1 MYQRNDGKGEDNIIQ
16 NRFTS
21 YLVSAVSRRKSDFL
35 RTRHRRSNTELPTDP
50 DSMAAPENA
59 DIDDPETLLCI
70 MENAVLSDVLSSVS
84 ERDRY
89 IFFSRALYQRSFDEL
104 AIELG
109 LGYQGVAA
117 AYHRVCKKVRNAT
130 GREVK

>member
-1 MYQRNDGKGEDNIIQ
+1 MYQRNDGKGENNIIQ

-21 YLVSAVSRRKSDFL
+21 YLVSAVSRRKSDYL
-35 RTRHRRSNTELPTDP
+35 RTKQRRGSIELPADP
-50 DSMAAPENA
+50 DNLTAPENA

-70 MENAVLSDVLSSVS
+70 MENAALSDVLSSVS

-104 AIELG
+104 ALELG

-117 AYHRVCKKVRNAT
+117 VYYRVCKKVRDAT

>member
-1 MYQRNDGKGEDNIIQ
+1 MYQRNDGKGEDNIIR
-16 NRFTS
+16 NRFTA
-21 YLVSAVSRRKSDFL
+21 YLVSAVARRKSDFL
-35 RTRHRRSNTELPTDP
+35 RIRRHRNNTEIPTDP
-50 DSMAAPENA
+50 DNLVAPENA

-70 MENAVLSDVLSSVS
+70 IENAVLSDVLSSIS

-89 IFFSRALYQRSFDEL
+89 IFFSHALYQRSFDEL
-104 AIELG
+104 ALELN

>member
-1 MYQRNDGKGEDNIIQ
+1 MYPRNDGKGEDNIIQ
-16 NRFTS
+16 NRFTA
-21 YLVSAVSRRKSDFL
+21 YLVSALTRRKSDFL

-50 DSMAAPENA
+50 DDLVAPKNA
-59 DIDDPETLLCI
+59 DIDNPETLLCVI
-70 MENAVLSDVLSSVS
+70 ENAALSDVLNRIS

-89 IFFSRALYQRSFDEL
+89 IFFSHALYHRGFDEL
-104 AIELG
+104 AIELN